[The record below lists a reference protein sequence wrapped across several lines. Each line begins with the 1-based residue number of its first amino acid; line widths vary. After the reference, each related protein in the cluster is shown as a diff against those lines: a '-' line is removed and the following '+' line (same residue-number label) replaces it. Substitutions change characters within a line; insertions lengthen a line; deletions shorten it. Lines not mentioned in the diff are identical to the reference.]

1 VLIPRRSARD
11 LNMFMK
17 SYGVL
22 IAYLHDIGMRDFTP
36 FARRMHPELASQFIF
51 STDFDAIVNEIW
63 SQNYGNLAWRLLTL
77 SRTRELVEPPEIVL
91 RELMALCVCHSKS
104 KVPAALLNQPAQL
117 RSTLQRSVGTEL
129 RVLYDLQKNNA
140 SPQAGDSSS
149 TRNHRPELDR
159 YYANFEAES
168 FRWMVSETPGALRL
182 LQDALDSVRA
192 LRCADALRQRGTVQK
207 TSGGYEVFVSQ
218 QTGDALCSLRFG
230 DDRLYLMQLDDALS
244 AGEANI
250 AGSALM
256 HEGDLRVAFHRGSFS
271 EPGAVERAAG
281 YAAVVLEDIYQDVVS
296 SFEYPLDYS
305 VFNELPRPSRSADE
319 VSILLENTDDNPSF
333 VSLVIERLA
342 SINASAASRCRVVPS
357 LQNST
362 LLESTRYLNASDIHW
377 DPDQRRA
384 LLYKIE
390 ASGQKI
396 EQIDIEHAFQ
406 HVREVT
412 LEAGDVLIEAGTPSG
427 FVYLPLGAGL
437 HITPL
442 GGYQSVSMKGWFPVG
457 STGVIRGATR
467 NAHVIAGQKMTVL
480 IIPKEVYLRYWYWPY
495 TFQEVRDLIEQEHV
509 RLA

>member
-1 VLIPRRSARD
+1 
-11 LNMFMK
+11 
-17 SYGVL
+17 
-22 IAYLHDIGMRDFTP
+22 
-36 FARRMHPELASQFIF
+36 
-51 STDFDAIVNEIW
+51 
-63 SQNYGNLAWRLLTL
+63 
-77 SRTRELVEPPEIVL
+77 
-91 RELMALCVCHSKS
+91 
-104 KVPAALLNQPAQL
+104 
-117 RSTLQRSVGTEL
+117 
-129 RVLYDLQKNNA
+129 
-140 SPQAGDSSS
+140 
-149 TRNHRPELDR
+149 
-159 YYANFEAES
+159 
-168 FRWMVSETPGALRL
+168 
-182 LQDALDSVRA
+182 
-192 LRCADALRQRGTVQK
+192 
-207 TSGGYEVFVSQ
+207 
-218 QTGDALCSLRFG
+218 
-230 DDRLYLMQLDDALS
+230 LS

-362 LLESTRYLNASDIHW
+362 LLESTRYLNASDIDW

-467 NAHVIAGQKMTVL
+467 NAHVIAGQN
-480 IIPKEVYLRYWYWPY
+480 
-495 TFQEVRDLIEQEHV
+495 LIEQEHV